1 MSKDKISKCKNVEE
15 KKSKYQN
22 VKTLGIQNKLRGPP
36 PPSQNIS
43 HTLGP
48 FGLKFSG
55 MSDPGEKRF

>member
-1 MSKDKISKCKNVEE
+1 MSKYKNIEE

-22 VKTLGIQNKLRGPP
+22 IKTWGYSKQLKGTPP

-43 HTLGP
+43 DTLGP

-55 MSDPGEKRF
+55 MSDPGEKRFW